1 MTEKIR
7 EGNVFIFI
15 DTEQKLVPISSNEW
29 LHEKHDGT
37 FFGNME
43 QLKQAI
49 QDVIR
54 IVQQNKWFGELEDC
68 IRLYYSEGNPVCLR
82 GDATIGLHRIEQ
94 SYEQDLYQFAHEFSH
109 RCLRDK
115 IPDEYLWFEETL
127 CNLIGY
133 IVMEK
138 LYMMNVHENPQKAYK
153 IKWFQMTNYSNI
165 VPVIIP
171 EVLKC
176 PSEDLCRQV
185 QVTLTRYLE
194 AFILSNNEM
203 LCDLQKLPKE
213 TCINFIEYL
222 RMWKMNILEVCD
234 AKIMLPDIME
244 KLYLRMIQTK
254 K

>member
-1 MTEKIR
+1 MTEKVR
-7 EGNVFIFI
+7 VGNVFIFI
-15 DTEQKLVPISSNEW
+15 DTEQKLVPISSNGW

-37 FFGNME
+37 FFDNME

-49 QDVIR
+49 QDVVR

-68 IRLYYSEGNPVCLR
+68 IRLYYCEGNPVCLS
-82 GDATIGLHRIEQ
+82 GDAEIGLHRIAQ
-94 SYEQDLYQFAHEFSH
+94 TYEQDVYQFAHEFAH

-138 LYMMNVHENPQKAYK
+138 LYRMNVLENPQKAYEVK
-153 IKWFQMTNYSNI
+153 LFQMANYSDV

-171 EVLKC
+171 EVLKF
-176 PSEDLCRQV
+176 PSETPCRQV

-194 AFILSNNEM
+194 SFILSNNEL

-213 TCINFIEYL
+213 TCANFIEYL
-222 RMWKMNILEVCD
+222 RMWKMNILEVRD
-234 AKIMLPDIME
+234 AKITIPDLME
-244 KLYLRMIQTK
+244 KLYLRMIQ
-254 K
+254 